1 MARLTDEQVEREI
14 ARLQR
19 SEYVKLAKKEE
30 NIRNARRNY
39 LCQLRSQE
47 KRGKELAS
55 AGIDSDNIR
64 EVLFGEGDFDEI
76 ESC

>member
-30 NIRNARRNY
+30 NLRYARRNK
-39 LCQLRSQE
+39 LSQLKGYER
-47 KRGKELAS
+47 RGKELAA
-55 AGIDSDNIR
+55 AGIDRDNIG
-64 EVLFGEGDFDEI
+64 EVLFGEGDIDET

>member
-1 MARLTDEQVEREI
+1 MAKLTDEQVEREI

-47 KRGKELAS
+47 KRGKELAA
-55 AGIDSDNIR
+55 AGIDRDNIKQ
-64 EVLFGEGDFDEI
+64 VLFGEDDFCDE
-76 ESC
+76 E

>member
-47 KRGKELAS
+47 KRGKELAA
-55 AGIDSDNIR
+55 AGIDRDNIKQ
-64 EVLFGEGDFDEI
+64 VLFGEDDFCDE
-76 ESC
+76 E

>member
-30 NIRNARRNY
+30 NIRYARRNY
-39 LCQLRSQE
+39 LSQLKAYER
-47 KRGKELAS
+47 RGKELAS

-64 EVLFGEGDFDEI
+64 RVLFGEDDFDET